1 MFPGAV
7 AYTYLG
13 YAVREGV
20 AGGEGLLQKGLFALA
35 LIAVS
40 LFLPRV
46 IKRMRSK
53 PVDTEVNK

>member
-1 MFPGAV
+1 MFPGAL

-20 AGGEGLLQKGLFALA
+20 AGGEGLIQKGLLALA

-46 IKRMRSK
+46 IKRIRNK
-53 PVDTEVNK
+53 PEKTEAK